1 MKNIANKSEFYE
13 VVNMTKRELIN
24 KLLDGDMDEEVVVV
38 ARTDNGMVVVPVNRI
53 YHSDDTCI
61 EIIMT
66 E

>member
-1 MKNIANKSEFYE
+1 
-13 VVNMTKRELIN
+13 MTKRELIN

-61 EIIMT
+61 EIVMT
-66 E
+66 EQNDDF